1 MVPFMKTSAEI
12 QIEKAKAVASD
23 LEMLQHFHMP
33 ANDDKYNAAY
43 YGAPE
48 TKVSND

>member
-12 QIEKAKAVASD
+12 HIQKAKAVSHD

-33 ANDDKYNAAY
+33 ANDDRYSVTY

-48 TKVSND
+48 TKASND